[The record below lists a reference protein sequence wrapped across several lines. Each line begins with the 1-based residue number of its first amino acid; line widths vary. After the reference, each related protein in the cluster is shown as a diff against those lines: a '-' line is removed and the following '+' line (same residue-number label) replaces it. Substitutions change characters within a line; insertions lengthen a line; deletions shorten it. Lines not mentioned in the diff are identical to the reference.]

1 MPHKG
6 YHGKVTGLGSKPK
19 TGTTSGPAGMGSAP
33 SKSKPD
39 TSAYKQ
45 AAESMKSAGISN
57 LSGSTTSNKKG
68 KEAKKIQQTF
78 QNNNNNNN
86 NVDPIIP
93 KPKPELKIQP
103 KPKPKPKPINT
114 TSLMEDNNKTLRN
127 TIKKKRMKMSPYLG
141 SVDPNR
147 HKEFNQEMSNAIREY
162 ATAKGVRNA
171 WSDNKF
177 IDELYNFT
185 GAAQSSSMYPMTQV
199 PQTIYSAAYQGLDA
213 IIETYQ
219 GKSKPMKA
227 LSDGVSDFFQNVK
240 GIFSESKSDDEL
252 LEDAFDKID
261 KYVKGVS

>member
-93 KPKPELKIQP
+93 KPKPELKIQ
-103 KPKPKPKPINT
+103 PKPKPKPINT

>member
-6 YHGKVTGLGSKPK
+6 YHGSVQGLGQSN
-19 TGTTSGPAGMGSAP
+19 
-33 SKSKPD
+33 KPD

-78 QNNNNNNN
+78 QDNNNNNN
-86 NVDPIIP
+86 NVDSIV
-93 KPKPELKIQP
+93 P
-103 KPKPKPKPINT
+103 KPKPKPTKPTNTTNTTNT

-162 ATAKGVRNA
+162 ATAKGVQMHGR
-171 WSDNKF
+171 
-177 IDELYNFT
+177 
-185 GAAQSSSMYPMTQV
+185 
-199 PQTIYSAAYQGLDA
+199 
-213 IIETYQ
+213 IIN
-219 GKSKPMKA
+219 
-227 LSDGVSDFFQNVK
+227 L
-240 GIFSESKSDDEL
+240 
-252 LEDAFDKID
+252 
-261 KYVKGVS
+261 